1 MDLYFK
7 LKNEAMEGL
16 AISYAIGE
24 KDLGDLFEIIDK
36 SKKKGI
42 FKNKSDEK
50 YTTISIQLSLI
61 DQLVLLKKVKENKEE
76 RMKIGA
82 KLIEIGKYFME
93 E

>member
-1 MDLYFK
+1 MDLYSK
-7 LKNEAMEGL
+7 LKNETMERL
-16 AISYAIGE
+16 TFSYATGE
-24 KDLGDLFEIIDK
+24 LDLYDLFAMIERNTT
-36 SKKKGI
+36 KGI

-50 YTTISIQLSLI
+50 YAKISIQISLI
-61 DQLVLLKKVKENKEE
+61 DQLIMLKKVNENKEE